1 MADGSILHFMQT
13 TDDADSILIKNGE
26 DAVLIDTGEAQDAEH
41 ILNVLEAY
49 GVEQLDLMILT
60 HPDKDHIGGAE
71 QIAQKVTVSK
81 VIEPYYTLKNE
92 RNEAVHAFLEGQDIP
107 VQIAEEVE
115 TFVLGNFSLAVYP
128 PQEKEYKKDNNYSLA
143 VLFSDNESHALFTG
157 DAIKQRQKELMNI
170 DLPDIDLL
178 KVPYHGRYIKGEE
191 ELMKKWSPDY
201 AVVTAKEAEKEVE
214 EALEQI
220 DAEIWYTRRGDV
232 VFGTKGKGFYLIKK
246 VDQY

>member
-81 VIEPYYTLKNE
+81 VIEPYYTLENE